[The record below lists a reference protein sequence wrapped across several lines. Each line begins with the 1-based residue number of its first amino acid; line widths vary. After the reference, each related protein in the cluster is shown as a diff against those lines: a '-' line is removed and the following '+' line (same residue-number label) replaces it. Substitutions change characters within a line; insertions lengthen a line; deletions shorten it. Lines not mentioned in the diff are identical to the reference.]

1 MGKKRFKELI
11 RENQRRNNIHASVR
25 IMSQSITNTESE
37 NNNNN
42 KKSKTVKKMKN
53 RAIVAMAVAKGQE
66 STEAK
71 EIKRYIG
78 VASCKVLGICP
89 TKEALDIIYGRT
101 SDKTPNYISET
112 EINGMKVP
120 QARIDILFKLDD
132 KYVDENG
139 KHIDTVFRKS
149 IFITK
154 VKHTNKDNTKFKV
167 ADKYGR
173 TAWVTEAQLANHE
186 VPQYSNGPANIDKG
200 YRALYRN
207 EEILNDFLIAFLNIP
222 SVQKYNSD
230 TKTWS
235 LIEDPSIAEVQ
246 LDEIDKYFT
255 GNFKELH
262 EIYNYRP
269 ENRVK
274 VLFGVKTVDGKT
286 QQDIYD
292 MFLKNGVSNYTKLEA
307 NLKERQENGAYPNT
321 EFKICEFREYVVN
334 PTDFN
339 ATSSTVNNP
348 FENTDDIF

>member
-1 MGKKRFKELI
+1 MSKNRFKNLI
-11 RENQRRNNIHASVR
+11 RENQRLNNIRMNIRLA
-25 IMSQSITNTESE
+25 SQSIENTEST
-37 NNNNN
+37 NKN
-42 KKSKTVKKMKN
+42 KKSKNIKKMKN
-53 RAIVAMAVAKGQE
+53 KAIVAMAVAKGQE

-89 TKEALDIIYGRT
+89 TKEALETIYGRT
-101 SDKTPNYISET
+101 SENAPNYTSES
-112 EINGMKVP
+112 EVNGIKVP
-120 QARIDILFKLDD
+120 QARIDIFFKLDD

-139 KHIDTVFRKS
+139 KHIDTVFKKS

-154 VKHTNKDNTKFKV
+154 VKTANRDNTKFKV

-186 VPQYSNGPANIDKG
+186 IPQYSNGPANIDKD
-200 YRALYRN
+200 YRVLYRN
-207 EEILNDFLIAFLNIP
+207 EELLNDFLIAFLNIP
-222 SVQKYNSD
+222 SVQRYNNE

-246 LDEIDKYFT
+246 LDEIDKYFA

-262 EIYNYRP
+262 EIYSYRP

-286 QQDIYD
+286 YQDIYD
-292 MFLKNGVSNYTKLEA
+292 MFLKNGVNNYTKLEA
-307 NLKERQENGAYPNT
+307 NVKERKDNGAYPNT
-321 EFKICEFREYVVN
+321 EFKVCEFREYTVN
-334 PTDFN
+334 ATDFN
-339 ATSSTVNNP
+339 TTSATAKNP